1 MAVLFGGTQ
10 MTRKT
15 KNRKEDVD
23 ELKPEYD
30 LKSLRVRKLGP
41 GRRRF
46 GQTSIE
52 TGEDRECSSDDSS
65 EDTSDESDVC

>member
-1 MAVLFGGTQ
+1 M
-10 MTRKT
+10 
-15 KNRKEDVD
+15 KEKADEDD

-52 TGEDRECSSDDSS
+52 TGEDREYSSDDSL
-65 EDTSDESDVC
+65 EDTSDESDLC

>member
-1 MAVLFGGTQ
+1 MADVKR
-10 MTRKT
+10 TRK
-15 KNRKEDVD
+15 EEAD

-41 GRRRF
+41 DRKRF

-52 TGEDRECSSDDSS
+52 TGEDREYSSDDSL
-65 EDTSDESDVC
+65 EDTSDESDLC